1 MSRIPL
7 PISLIPL
14 MMYLIPIAVGLPIA
28 LWFFKKKLPGDVL
41 ISSGAPICLW
51 LALVLMFDLDK
62 SLSNFIIEPLI
73 LAAAI
78 LVWEVIRLALDG
90 RVVIKGQILHGLNI
104 AGSLLF
110 TLCVLFF
117 VPYLPE

>member
-1 MSRIPL
+1 MV
-7 PISLIPL
+7 
-14 MMYLIPIAVGLPIA
+14 YLIPIAVGLAVA
-28 LWFFKKKLPGDVL
+28 LRFFKKKLAGDVL
-41 ISSGAPICLW
+41 ISSGAPICLL
-51 LALVLMFDLDK
+51 LALVLTFDLDK
-62 SLSNFIIEPLI
+62 SLSNFIIEPVI

-78 LVWEVIRLALDG
+78 LVWEMIRLALNG
-90 RVVIKGQILHGLNI
+90 RGVIKSQLLHGLNI